1 MANFNFTR
9 GLTQW
14 WWMPLIT
21 GLICVAIGVWCLCS
35 PIASL
40 ETLALAFAF
49 CIILAGILNFSFAFA
64 NIKRNSEW
72 GWSLAI
78 GVFEILIGI
87 WLYCLPANV
96 LLTTFI
102 YTVGIYLI
110 FVTINAICATCS
122 LYSTSSDWTG
132 WLLAFLLCT
141 LIFAI
146 IFIAGPI
153 AGGVAVWLY
162 IGISFISYGIFRII
176 LACKLLRINKMMK

>member
-21 GLICVAIGVWCLCS
+21 GLICVAIGIWCLCS
-35 PIASL
+35 PVASL
-40 ETLALAFAF
+40 ETLAYAFAF
-49 CIILAGILNFSFAFA
+49 CIIFAGVFNVTFAFG
-64 NIKRNSEW
+64 NTNRNTEW

-78 GVFEILIGI
+78 GIFEVLIGI
-87 WLYCLPANV
+87 WLYCLPEAALV
-96 LLTTFI
+96 TTFI
-102 YTVGIYLI
+102 YTVGIYII
-110 FVTINAICATCS
+110 FVAINAICATCS
-122 LYSTSSDWTG
+122 LHSTSSSWTG

-141 LIFAI
+141 LVFAI
-146 IFIAGPI
+146 VFMAGPV

-176 LACKLLRINKMMK
+176 LACKLRSINNMMK